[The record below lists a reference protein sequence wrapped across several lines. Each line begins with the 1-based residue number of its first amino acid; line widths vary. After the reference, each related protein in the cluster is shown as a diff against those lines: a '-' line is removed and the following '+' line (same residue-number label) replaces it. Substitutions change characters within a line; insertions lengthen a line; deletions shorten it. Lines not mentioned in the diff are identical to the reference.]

1 MSGCSSLIDSKLGAR
16 QSAGDANR
24 QGLVALDE
32 ARIYP
37 LGLADHLN
45 LVEPLQDFF
54 PDYLQLKL
62 GQSEPNAAMNA
73 EAEGDVGTRPGT
85 VNDEVVRTLD
95 YLVVAVARDVPHHD
109 LVTFLDLPAA
119 DLEVLERGPSHM
131 RQWRLPADHLRHETV
146 DQRRIRPQ
154 LAVLIRIPV
163 QRIDAAR
170 QCVAGGIVAADDQQD
185 QVAEEILRVHV
196 SRGFAVNHHRQQIA
210 LRRLIDALFPE
221 LAEIRRAFQQ

>member
-1 MSGCSSLIDSKLGAR
+1 MSGCSSLIDSTLGAR

-32 ARIYP
+32 ARIYQ

-62 GQSEPNAAMNA
+62 GQSEPNAAMNT
-73 EAEGDVGTRPGT
+73 EAEGDVGTRPGP

-95 YLVVAVARDVPHHD
+95 YLFVAVARDVPHHD
-109 LVTFLDLPAA
+109 LVTFLDLPTAEL
-119 DLEVLERGPSHM
+119 DVLERGPAHV

-146 DQRRIRPQ
+146 DQRRILAQ
-154 LAVLIRIPV
+154 LPVLIRIFV
-163 QRIDAAR
+163 QRVDAAR

-185 QVAEEILRVHV
+185 QVAEEILRVDV
-196 SRGFAVNHHRQQIA
+196 AGGFAVRHHRQQIA
-210 LRRLIDALFPE
+210 LRRRIDALLPE
-221 LAEIRRAFQQ
+221 LPEIG